1 MTRLSVRARFAH
13 IAHVADINARVA
25 SARHCLAAPRIK
37 LAICTLAAVAIASS
51 STAQRPA
58 PPRGLQQQPAAK
70 PTLVVFL
77 TIDQMIPEY
86 FSRFGS
92 QFTGG
97 LRRLQ
102 SGGVLYTNGFQDHA
116 TTETAPGHA
125 STMSGRFPVHTG
137 IVRNNAGVNDSTHP
151 LIGGG
156 PGASPFRFQGTTLTD
171 WIVAADPRAR
181 ALSVS
186 RKDRG
191 AILPIGRS
199 KQSVF
204 WFGNDGRFTT
214 SSWYAD
220 TLPTWLVRFNA
231 RRLPH
236 RMAGTAWTLL
246 RGVSSYPER
255 DSVPIESQGRGFMF
269 PHPLPADTAQAV
281 RAMADDPRMDWL
293 TLQAAMAGLD
303 AMQLGKGPSTDVLAV
318 SLSTTDAIGHRYGP
332 DSREIHDQLLRL
344 DRYLGEFLDSLYKVR
359 DSGRIVIALTADHGV
374 QPYPE
379 LHFAGQLGT
388 TLRIDVD
395 PVLSPAK
402 RVLAARGLDTVRAF
416 DFEYGMLFADSAA
429 FRAARIPLDS
439 VLTALTVSFRR
450 LPGVARV
457 DKRKDLAAADTV
469 RDVVAR
475 RWLHALPPALPVVML
490 ISPQANVYWKG
501 VNYATHGSPN
511 DSDARVPVLFYGP
524 GFARGVTNTRTVRV
538 VDMAPTLAAR
548 LGVQVTEKLD
558 GVVLRDAFRR

>member
-1 MTRLSVRARFAH
+1 MTRLSVRT
-13 IAHVADINARVA
+13 HVAHFAQIVGRVA
-25 SARHCLAAPRIK
+25 ARYRLTAPCMALIAGTVAAAAFPASTLSAQGSAPTRARQQLSAPRP
-37 LAICTLAAVAIASS
+37 V
-51 STAQRPA
+51 
-58 PPRGLQQQPAAK
+58 
-70 PTLVVFL
+70 LVVFL
-77 TIDQMIPEY
+77 TIDQMIPDY
-86 FSRFGS
+86 FARFGA

-102 SGGVLYTNGFQDHA
+102 AGGVLYTNGFQDHA

-220 TLPTWLVRFNA
+220 SLPTWLVRFNS

-246 RGVSSYPER
+246 RTASSYPER
-255 DSVPIESQGRGFMF
+255 DSVPVESQGRGFLF
-269 PHPLPADTAQAV
+269 PHALPTDTMQAV
-281 RAMADDPRMDWL
+281 RSIAEDPRMDWL
-293 TLQAAMAGLD
+293 TLQTALAGLN
-303 AMQLGKGPSTDVLAV
+303 AMQLGKGPSTDMLAI

-344 DRYLGEFLDSLYKVR
+344 DRYIGEFLDSLYKVR
-359 DSGRIVIALTADHGV
+359 DSSRIVIALTADHGV

-379 LHFAGQLGT
+379 LHFAGTPGA
-388 TLRIDVD
+388 TLRIDTD
-395 PVLSPAK
+395 PVLTPAK
-402 RVLAARGLDTVRAF
+402 RALAARGLDTTRAI

-429 FRAARIPLDS
+429 FRAAKIPLDS
-439 VLTALTVSFRR
+439 VLTSLAAAARK

-457 DKRKDLAAADTV
+457 DRRTDLATADTL
-469 RDVVAR
+469 RDDIAR
-475 RWLHALPPALPVVML
+475 RWLHALPPSLRVVML
-490 ISPQANVYWKG
+490 ISPKPNVYWKG
-501 VNYATHGSPN
+501 VTYATHGSPN
-511 DSDARVPVLFYGP
+511 DSDARVPILFYGP

-548 LGVQVTEKLD
+548 IGVTATEKLD